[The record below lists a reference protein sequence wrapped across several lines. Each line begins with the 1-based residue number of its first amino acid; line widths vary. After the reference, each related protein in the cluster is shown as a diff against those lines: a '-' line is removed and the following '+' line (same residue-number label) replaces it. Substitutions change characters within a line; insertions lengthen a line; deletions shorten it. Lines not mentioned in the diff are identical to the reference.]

1 MNTGTG
7 RRGRE
12 GFAEVAKGIQ
22 KTFECFF
29 CAFCET
35 FAPSASGCPI
45 PPSSLVHN
53 PPFPPLYTYIRG
65 SAHGIGQ

>member
-12 GFAEVAKGIQ
+12 GFAEVAKEIQ

-35 FAPSASGCPI
+35 IALSASGCPI
-45 PPSSLVHN
+45 PFSSN
-53 PPFPPLYTYIRG
+53 F
-65 SAHGIGQ
+65 Q